1 MAQNSKK
8 TFTSLG
14 YSHLDT
20 AEIVT
25 LLNRFLA
32 NYAVHQQKLRNFQ
45 WNLSGQDFF
54 DLKERFGSM
63 YDRSEK
69 EIDDVAWRIRLF
81 GQVPFSNFSDY
92 LKHSSVKEAKGNLTS
107 YEMAKE
113 VLADI
118 RILLEILEQG
128 ILAATEI
135 NDKGSELLL

>member
-1 MAQNSKK
+1 
-8 TFTSLG
+8 
-14 YSHLDT
+14 
-20 AEIVT
+20 
-25 LLNRFLA
+25 
-32 NYAVHQQKLRNFQ
+32 
-45 WNLSGQDFF
+45 
-54 DLKERFGSM
+54 M

-135 NDKGSELLL
+135 NDKGSELLLQSITFSLEKEYWMLTEWMKQDRPSV